1 MKTNTSNNKNE
12 MKHISYAFELQS
24 AYNKG
29 YAKALDDVACLLRD
43 LCFKKEGS
51 KKLKL
56 WCYDGIEA
64 GKYDEIQEQIAK
76 LSHSQI
82 SDALSEK
89 EGKRLSTG
97 SQVRKLPH
105 ADAKLEKNK

>member
-1 MKTNTSNNKNE
+1 MTKIMMKNE
-12 MKHISYAFELQS
+12 REPFHKHDNWHNNIVHWKDSSCPTCIKEGIKQ
-24 AYNKG
+24 G
-29 YAKALDDVACLLRD
+29 YAEALNDVACLLRD

-76 LSHSQI
+76 LES
-82 SDALSEK
+82 K
-89 EGKRLSTG
+89 
-97 SQVRKLPH
+97 
-105 ADAKLEKNK
+105 